1 MQRLETIGEEK
12 STSRSEEVGFKGLGY
27 IIRCMENE
35 YGNATSVV
43 FPYLEVRQTERIG
56 DQLHQESQ
64 ELAKLHEG
72 CL

>member
-1 MQRLETIGEEK
+1 MEK
-12 STSRSEEVGFKGLGY
+12 KKAHQDLKKLALRTGY